1 MPKLRALVVAAA
13 ALAAGDAVHG
23 AERPT
28 MLIRSQNLTVV
39 GQQSAKTLRGIAL
52 QLEQFRV
59 VVGGLINNAQRPL
72 PVPAAVYVFGTH
84 KEFEPFL
91 PLYNGKPG
99 SMGGYFFHDED
110 VYDIALQLEGF
121 EEGAEVVFHEYTHL
135 LLRNAA
141 RFIPLWL
148 DEGLAEYYSTYALDS
163 DGRRANVGKPL
174 ARHVLLLRERFVPLA
189 DLIRVDHGSPMY
201 NERDRQSIFYAEAWA
216 LTHYLMNA
224 MPEGQVALNRYAT
237 AVAKGAE
244 PGAAFVDAFGK
255 TPAAFEKE
263 LRTYIHGFSF
273 VSRVFTF
280 KDRLQVKLPDEGRE
294 LPPGEAEAWFGDL
307 QRRAGRVDEAA
318 ARIDAAATAA
328 PDSPR
333 ALLSK
338 ARLRLQQK
346 RPAEAWPAFESAAAL
361 APDDFSTQ
369 FAYAVALLRN
379 EEDTGRDANDAAIE
393 RARAALVK
401 ATAANPTS
409 SDAFAWLAY
418 AEMLTDGRVKEA
430 AVAIRR
436 AMELAPGRLD
446 YVLRYADVL
455 MLAGSYGDAR
465 TVLTDVSRVTTDPRS
480 AAAAMQ
486 RLAVLDEAE
495 ARMRDV
501 AARAAAVAVERRA
514 AADAVASQEAAA
526 AEAAR
531 LDLEAARRLDAAE
544 KNAPRPRLRAV
555 QRGEERAY
563 GDLVNLECG
572 AAAVRVHLR
581 VGSRLVVAT
590 ARGIEDLTLTSFVA
604 GTDFA
609 ITCGVRE
616 SPDAVYLTWRSA
628 PHRTEGGAT
637 IVGQAVAIEFV
648 PRGFTP

>member
-1 MPKLRALVVAAA
+1 MVAAA
-13 ALAAGDAVHG
+13 ALAAGGAVHG

-39 GQQSAKTLRGIAL
+39 GQQSAKILRGIAL
-52 QLEQFRV
+52 QLEQFRA

-72 PVPAAVYVFGTH
+72 PVPTAVYVFGTH

-163 DGRRANVGKPL
+163 DGRRANIGKPI
-174 ARHVLLLRERFVPLA
+174 ARHVLLLRERFVPLT
-189 DLIRVDHGSPMY
+189 DLIRVDHSSPMY

-224 MPEGQVALNRYAT
+224 MPAGQLALNRYAT
-237 AVAKGAE
+237 AVAEGTQ
-244 PGAAFVDAFGK
+244 PGAAFVNAFGK

-273 VSRVFTF
+273 TSRIFTF
-280 KDRLQVKLPDEGRE
+280 KDRLQVEVPDEARE
-294 LPPGEAEAWFGDL
+294 LPPGEAGAWFGDL

-318 ARIDAAATAA
+318 ARIDAAAAAA

-346 RPAEAWPAFESAAAL
+346 RPDEAWPAFERAAAL

-379 EEDTGRDANDAAIE
+379 EEDTGRTANDAAIE
-393 RARAALVK
+393 RARAALMK

-446 YVLRYADVL
+446 YLLRYADVF
-455 MLAGSYGDAR
+455 MLAGSYADAR

-480 AAAAMQ
+480 AAAAEQ
-486 RLAVLDEAE
+486 RLAILDEAE

-501 AARAAAVAVERRA
+501 AARAAAVVVERRA
-514 AADAVASQEAAA
+514 AAEAVAAQEAAA

-555 QRGEERAY
+555 QHGEERAY

-572 AAAVRVHLR
+572 ASAVRVHLR

-590 ARGIEDLTLTSFVA
+590 ARRMEDLTLTSFMA
-604 GTDFA
+604 GKDFA

>member
-1 MPKLRALVVAAA
+1 MPKLRALLIAAA
-13 ALAAGDAVHG
+13 VLTGGALHG

-28 MLIRSQNLTVV
+28 TLIRSQNLTVL
-39 GQQSAKTLRGIAL
+39 GQQSAKTLRGVAL
-52 QLEQFRV
+52 QLEQFRA
-59 VVGGLINNAQRPL
+59 VVGGLISSAQRPL
-72 PVPAAVYVFGTH
+72 PVPTAVYVFGTH

-121 EEGAEVVFHEYTHL
+121 EEGAQVVFHEYTHL
-135 LLRNAA
+135 LLHNAA

-148 DEGLAEYYSTYALDS
+148 DEGLAEYYSTYELDS
-163 DGRRANVGKPL
+163 DGRRANIGKPI
-174 ARHVLLLRERFVPLA
+174 ARHVLILRERFVPLA
-189 DLIRVDHGSPMY
+189 DMIRVDHSSPMY

-224 MPEGQVALNRYAT
+224 MPDGQLALNRYAT
-237 AVAKGAE
+237 AIAEGAE
-244 PGAAFVDAFGK
+244 PGAAFADAFGK

-263 LRTYIHGFSF
+263 VRSYIRGFSF
-273 VSRVFTF
+273 TSRIFTF
-280 KDRLQVKLPDEGRE
+280 KERLQVDAPDEGRE
-294 LPPGEAEAWFGDL
+294 LSAGEAGAWFGDL
-307 QRRAGRVDEAA
+307 QRRAGRLDEAA
-318 ARIDAAATAA
+318 ARIDAAAAAA

-333 ALLSK
+333 TLLSK

-346 RPAEAWPAFESAAAL
+346 KPDEAWPAFERAATL

-379 EEDTGRDANDAAIE
+379 EEDTGRTASQAAIE
-393 RARAALVK
+393 RARTGLVK

-418 AEMLTDGRVKEA
+418 AEMLTDGRLKEA

-446 YVLRYADVL
+446 YLLRYGDVL
-455 MLAGSYGDAR
+455 MLAGSYADAR

-480 AAAAMQ
+480 AAAAKQ
-486 RLAVLDEAE
+486 RLAVLDEEE
-495 ARMRDV
+495 ARMREV
-501 AARAAAVAVERRA
+501 AARAAAVAAERRA
-514 AADAVASQEAAA
+514 AAKALAAQEAAV
-526 AEAAR
+526 AETAR
-531 LDLEAARRLDAAE
+531 VEIEAARRLEAAE

-563 GDLVNLECG
+563 GDLVDLECG
-572 AAAVRVHLR
+572 KSQVRVHLR
-581 VGSRLVVAT
+581 VGSRLIVAT
-590 ARGIEDLTLTSFVA
+590 ARRMEDLTLTSFMPD
-604 GTDFA
+604 TDFA
-609 ITCGVRE
+609 IACGVRE
-616 SPDAVYLTWRSA
+616 TPDTVYLTWRTA
-628 PHRTEGGAT
+628 PHRTEGVAT